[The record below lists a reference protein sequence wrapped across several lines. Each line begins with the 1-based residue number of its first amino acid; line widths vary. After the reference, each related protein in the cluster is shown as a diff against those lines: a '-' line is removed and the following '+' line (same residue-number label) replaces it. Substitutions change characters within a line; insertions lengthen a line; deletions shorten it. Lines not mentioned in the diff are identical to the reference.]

1 MENIGTMDPEKNRAE
16 TQKMS
21 EEEKRTFTRYSVE
34 SECEVRIGSETFR
47 GKVVDYSDGVG
58 VIIKKNPA
66 LVKGAEA
73 DIKIIGGEIEFGA
86 EIAWTTDLG
95 YHLRVG
101 FRRLGNLRGDLEN
114 YRLPDILIGI
124 YKSRKTGILEIT
136 TGSIVKQIYIKNGDK
151 IFAASTNQDDR
162 LGEFLLKQ
170 GEITLEEFNQASYL
184 VKKTGERLG
193 KVLINLGYL
202 KQNDLVRV
210 VQDQVVKIILGIF
223 NIAEG
228 KFEFKEGSLP
238 SVEPI
243 TLQISSTNLV
253 YQGIKRINNFVLVKK
268 MCPPEDTVFNISE
281 NPMKV
286 FKSITLEDADKQ
298 ILSYINGIN
307 PLKKIL
313 SLSPSKNFDTLKT
326 IITLHSIGL
335 IHIKGEDE
343 APARLPI
350 EVIFGEPE
358 DMPEEAPQE
367 NAPKEQAIN
376 IEPFSIEN
384 TVGRTEYT
392 ESPEIAEASAAVE
405 SEKEKA
411 LKIEEEAKLKAEE
424 EAKLQAA
431 EEERLKAEE
440 EAKLKAEEEERLKA
454 EEEVKLKAAEEER
467 LKAEEEER
475 LKAEE
480 EERLK
485 AEEEA
490 KLQAAEEAKLK
501 AEEEERLKAEE
512 EERLKAAEEERL
524 KAEEE
529 ERLKAEEEERLK
541 AAEEERLKAEEEER
555 LKAEEEEEERL
566 KAEEEERLKAEE
578 EAKLQVEEE
587 ERLRAEEEES
597 LKAEEEAKLQ
607 AEEENEVS
615 ESDIYKLTDDIYVD
629 SEKVRSKKK
638 MLYVSAA
645 LIIIVIIA
653 SVFILNNKGKKSEA
667 PPVMDT
673 AQKAVSEPITH
684 GKDSAKASIK
694 ISDRDTSYPTFR
706 EEALRKLL
714 QE

>member
-411 LKIEEEAKLKAEE
+411 LKIEEEAKLQAAE
-424 EAKLQAA
+424 EAKLKAE

-541 AAEEERLKAEEEER
+541 AEEEERLKAEEEE
-555 LKAEEEEEERL
+555 EEEEEERL